1 MSEFYDGLRFQIHHI
16 FSRELFNDA
25 VIGDLLTALFYG
37 HLVRPSRRCFAIGC
51 VLFMSSFMASAEPP
65 DLSDRDPEF
74 GYRIVHR
81 PTELVKGCLKNFS
94 DTSCT
99 TTVLS
104 YVMGPIPRS
113 SKQIAPLTNLPNNI
127 QNAIS
132 SRFYS
137 ELVLPSLARCTQ
149 DNLNSLSSALVSD
162 GGSSHVSVLVVPDR
176 LSHCFL
182 VRHRV
187 SGAERKVFIL
197 KVDTSIVGQ
206 INCSAIGI
214 VPNPSCSANYFPS
227 NGLYRITFSP
237 IPFRNIRRI
246 IEQSPKMVDD
256 FLSRVPLEF
265 PNDFVWQ
272 PLPSKTVVSP
282 AAEMEIT
289 KAEEELK

>member
-1 MSEFYDGLRFQIHHI
+1 MSDFYDALRFQIHHI

-25 VIGDLLTALFYG
+25 VIGDLLTALFYR
-37 HLVRPSRRCFAIGC
+37 HLVRPSRKCFAIGC
-51 VLFMSSFMASAEPP
+51 VLFMSSFMASAEAP

-113 SKQIAPLTNLPNNI
+113 SKEITPLTDLPNNI
-127 QNAIS
+127 HNTVA
-132 SRFYS
+132 SRFFS
-137 ELVLPSLARCTQ
+137 KLVMPSLARCTQ
-149 DNLNSLSSALVSD
+149 DDLNSLYSVLSSESD
-162 GGSSHVSVLVVPDR
+162 KSNLSVLVVPDR

-182 VRHRV
+182 VQRGD
-187 SGAERKVFIL
+187 SGVKRKLFIL
-197 KVDTSIVGQ
+197 KVGISIVGQ
-206 INCSAIGI
+206 IDCSAIAT
-214 VPNPSCSANYFPS
+214 VRNPPCSAYYFPS

-246 IEQSPKMVDD
+246 IEQSPTMVDD

-265 PNDFVWQ
+265 PKDFVWQ
-272 PLPSKTVVSP
+272 PLPSKIVVSP

-289 KAEEELK
+289 KAEEELR